1 MSYKK
6 PNNRFAPAVI
16 AGVTI
21 GFLVAGYQLVFGS
34 KKPKAEQKAK
44 HHQDRVKQK
53 EQEQQLEK
61 EREDKRQQEQEQQH
75 KEKKQAAE
83 DDQQPK

>member
-6 PNNRFAPAVI
+6 PSNRLAPAVI

-21 GFLVAGYQLVFGS
+21 GFLVAAYQLVFNS
-34 KKPKAEQKAK
+34 KKPKAEQK
-44 HHQDRVKQK
+44 
-53 EQEQQLEK
+53 EQEQQQK
-61 EREDKRQQEQEQQH
+61 EVQQE
-75 KEKKQAAE
+75 KNQAAE